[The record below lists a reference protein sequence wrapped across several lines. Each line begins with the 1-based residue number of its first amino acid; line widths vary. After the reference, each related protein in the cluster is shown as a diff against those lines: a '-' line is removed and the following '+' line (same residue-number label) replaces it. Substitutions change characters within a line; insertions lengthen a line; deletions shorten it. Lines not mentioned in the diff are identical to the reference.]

1 MRYWPFLL
9 LLTAPARA
17 AFGPAQTPT
26 DTVRLGFASLGNAVW
41 LTGQNAA
48 GLGQWQSADRT
59 RREAAPPG
67 YGLTRLTGTY
77 LTGGFRRPQ
86 EPRQRTGVGLHSEG
100 LRPVGKWLVYGEFD
114 YQKTA
119 DDQIAFS
126 HGYDPLN
133 GNPYLWAD
141 TLAGDW
147 TRDHIRAQIALA
159 SPLAG
164 RWRLGLTVP
173 YHVGQGSRLLDPK
186 PLYRFRDVGVLP
198 SVWYRASDRWHF
210 GMVLGGQ
217 FSQQENEVG
226 FYAIDYPLL
235 YRLRGYG
242 SFSRSPIVS
251 AERLVTGTTW
261 KGTLQGHWQ
270 RPTSGEK
277 AVSWLGQVGGAVRRE
292 TIREGIA
299 APEAGGIFNETTIH
313 ARLSRVQTGAG
324 SGLRL
329 AGQTEVRS
337 GSGTDPILRTVNPT
351 YLLTTTQFEAMR
363 WRKRAGTFGQETALL
378 TAETLNYGDQI
389 TRTDWSALRLTAHLS
404 LMRRWERDGGSG
416 LMRPGRVTHSW
427 FVQAGLG
434 GRYVPSRAFQAVKP
448 TRLTAILTKPDYQ
461 IQTSNALLLSGGI
474 GRDFRVP
481 NLPKLLH
488 RIELQ
493 TDGQLTSDLGQR
505 WITNFTYSLLY

>member
-1 MRYWPFLL
+1 MRYWPLL
-9 LLTAPARA
+9 LLLSAPAHS
-17 AFGPAQTPT
+17 QIPT
-26 DTVRLGFASLGNAVW
+26 DTLRLGLAGLGNAVW

-59 RREAAPPG
+59 RPG

-86 EPRQRTGVGLHSEG
+86 EPRQQTAFGLHSEG

-133 GNPYLWAD
+133 GNPYIWAD

-147 TRDHIRAQIALA
+147 TRDHIRARIALA
-159 SPLAG
+159 SPQAG

-173 YHVGQGSRLLDPK
+173 YHIGQGSRLLDPK
-186 PLYRFRDVGVLP
+186 PLYRFRDVGVLT
-198 SVWYRASDRWHF
+198 SVWYRASNRWQV
-210 GMVLGGQ
+210 GAVLGGQ
-217 FSQQENEVG
+217 FTQEENEVG

-251 AERLVTGTTW
+251 AERLVTGTAW
-261 KGTLQGHWQ
+261 QGTLQGHWQ
-270 RPTSGEK
+270 RSNS
-277 AVSWLGQVGGAVRRE
+277 AVQSVSWLGQVGVAFRHE

-299 APEAGGIFNETTIH
+299 APEAGGVFDETTLH
-313 ARLSRVQTGAG
+313 ARLSRLQTKAKGG
-324 SGLRL
+324 SRVS
-329 AGQTEVRS
+329 GQTEVRS
-337 GSGTDPILRTVNPT
+337 GRGTDPTLRTVNPT
-351 YLLTTTQFEAMR
+351 YLLTTTRLEAMYWQQR
-363 WRKRAGTFGQETALL
+363 SGTFGQEKALL
-378 TAETLNYGDQI
+378 VAETLNYADQI
-389 TRTDWSALRLTAHLS
+389 TRTDWSTLRLTAHLS
-404 LMRRWERDGGSG
+404 LLRRWERAAPRQANCG
-416 LMRPGRVTHSW
+416 
-427 FVQAGLG
+427 QAAAAGLATVG
-434 GRYVPSRAFQAVKP
+434 WFIRASLGSRYVPSRAFVAAKP
-448 TRLTAILTKPDYQ
+448 TRLTTILIRPDYL
-461 IQTSNALLLSGGI
+461 IQTTNALLLSGGI
-474 GRDFRVP
+474 GHDFRVA

-505 WITNFTYSLLY
+505 WLTNFTYSLLY